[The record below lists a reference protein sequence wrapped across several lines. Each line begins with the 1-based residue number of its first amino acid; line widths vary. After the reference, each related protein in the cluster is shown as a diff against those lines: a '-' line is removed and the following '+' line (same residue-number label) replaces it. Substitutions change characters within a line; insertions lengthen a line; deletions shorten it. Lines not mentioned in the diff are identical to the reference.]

1 MAQTIKSLKQQM
13 DKVDIKD
20 FTVKDYGKG
29 DYGYNIIYGTL
40 DNNIDVS
47 FRMPYQNENTDVT
60 NKITEILEDNISFV
74 RYISTK
80 LLPKDCTLVKY
91 YDGQYINL
99 FHIGIAVDGR
109 TIEFPMYWVYWTKNR
124 VEPIQYSLEQI
135 VESIK
140 KSINNY
146 YSNFKILLNTKDFI
160 YKSHSVVD
168 GLNNSNELAL
178 NLKIIGSAFGV
189 EDSFVIND
197 FENSNIKKALK
208 QQLKIYKKKSHNK
221 KSKSNSDQLIDLRN
235 YPELVDALNKEERLN
250 SQYYKNQ
257 TLQKQTVRDE
267 FCKTTLIPVAKKVF
281 DEINARFIE
290 WRIGEEVSWQE
301 IFNDE
306 FFSDC
311 DYNDIRILTLMCKSG
326 STGKYVWANN
336 VITTLGTYIKDEREK
351 LLKLGQDVDHN
362 IDNTYTIIRDDDLTL
377 DENNNIVYNQTPNRN
392 ELSKKLTIKYIKDN
406 VKRLTHNIKLFK
418 TNQNKY
424 IVYSMLA
431 IYYSFLSD
439 VEKSRNY
446 KKLVDKIKRTN
457 IKLDKKI
464 ERLLLGVK

>member
-1 MAQTIKSLKQQM
+1 M
-13 DKVDIKD
+13 
-20 FTVKDYGKG
+20 
-29 DYGYNIIYGTL
+29 
-40 DNNIDVS
+40 
-47 FRMPYQNENTDVT
+47 
-60 NKITEILEDNISFV
+60 EDNISFV
-74 RYISTK
+74 RYISAK
-80 LLPKDCTLVKY
+80 LLPKECTLVKY

-99 FHIGIAVDGR
+99 FHIGIVVDGR
-109 TIEFPMYWVYWTKNR
+109 TIEFPMYWVYWTKNHI
-124 VEPIQYSLEQI
+124 EPIQYSLEQI
-135 VESIK
+135 VENIK

-146 YSNFKILLNTKDFI
+146 YTNFKILLNTKDFT

-221 KSKSNSDQLIDLRN
+221 KTKCNNDQLIDFRN
-235 YPELVDALNKEERLN
+235 YPELVDALNKEEKLN
-250 SQYYKNQ
+250 SQYYKSQ

-267 FCKTTLIPVAKKVF
+267 FCKTTLIPVAKQVF
-281 DEINARFIE
+281 GEINARFIE

-306 FFSDC
+306 FFGDC
-311 DYNDIRILTLMCKSG
+311 DYNDIRMLTLMCKSG

-336 VITTLGTYIKDEREK
+336 VITTSGTYIKDEKEK

-439 VEKSRNY
+439 EEKSRKY
-446 KKLVDKIKRTN
+446 KKMVDKIKRTN

>member
-40 DNNIDVS
+40 DNNIEVS
-47 FRMPYQNENTDVT
+47 FRMPYQNENADVT

-74 RYISTK
+74 RYISAK
-80 LLPKDCTLVKY
+80 LLPKECTLVKY

-99 FHIGIAVDGR
+99 FHIGIVVDGR
-109 TIEFPMYWVYWTKNR
+109 TIEFPMYWVYWTKNHI
-124 VEPIQYSLEQI
+124 EPIQYSLEQI
-135 VESIK
+135 VENIK

-146 YSNFKILLNTKDFI
+146 YTNFKILLNTKDFT

-221 KSKSNSDQLIDLRN
+221 KTKCNNDQLIDFRN
-235 YPELVDALNKEERLN
+235 YPELVDALNKEEKLN
-250 SQYYKNQ
+250 SQYYKSQ

-281 DEINARFIE
+281 GEINARFIE

-306 FFSDC
+306 FFGDC
-311 DYNDIRILTLMCKSG
+311 DYNDIRMLTLMCKSG

-336 VITTLGTYIKDEREK
+336 VITTSGTYIKDEKEK

-439 VEKSRNY
+439 EEKSRKY
-446 KKLVDKIKRTN
+446 KKMVDKIKRTN